1 MQHQWKQRLQAL
13 TAFGAHTELS
23 PPRVELCANKQAV
36 VEGCEGVLA
45 YSETGVRLNCGALV
59 LELEGASLCLNH
71 LSESLVCISGV
82 LTALRFTSV

>member
-59 LELEGASLCLNH
+59 GASLCLNH

-82 LTALRFTSV
+82 LTVLRFTSA